1 MSYGRQKRTRA
12 RANVNPA
19 NAYTTGDIVKGAGL
33 STGKFKELLKVA
45 TRPSNK
51 RMNLSMRGLLVGK
64 PVSRASITHSRIAGY
79 QQTVSHYIKPSNKK
93 E

>member
-64 PVSRASITHSRIAGY
+64 PVSPGQHHAFTHCRLSADRY
-79 QQTVSHYIKPSNKK
+79 F
-93 E
+93 